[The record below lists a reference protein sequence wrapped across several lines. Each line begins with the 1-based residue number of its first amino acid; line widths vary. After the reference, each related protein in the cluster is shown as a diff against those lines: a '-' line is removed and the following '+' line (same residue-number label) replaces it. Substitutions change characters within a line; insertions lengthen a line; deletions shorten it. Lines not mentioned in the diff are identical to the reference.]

1 MNDGKLPRNKQLKG
15 FSIKLR
21 NDATKEERKLWYEYL
36 RKYPVQF
43 NRQRIIG
50 NYIVDF
56 YCPRAKLAVELDGSQ
71 HYEKRGQQQ
80 DDERTYYLNSNGIT
94 VLRFSNLDINT
105 NLEGVCTVI
114 DTEVKRLLRKGAVS
128 EAD

>member
-15 FSIKLR
+15 FSTKLR

-71 HYEKRGQQQ
+71 HCEPVEIEYDRRRTEYLQQQ
-80 DDERTYYLNSNGIT
+80 GFH
-94 VLRFSNLDINT
+94 VLRLSNRDVMARFQSVCEAIN
-105 NLEGVCTVI
+105 I
-114 DTEVKRLLRKGAVS
+114 AVR
-128 EAD
+128 DRVRD

>member
-15 FSIKLR
+15 FSTRLR

-71 HYEKRGQQQ
+71 HYEKRGKQQ